1 MAAESAKISGMA
13 RRRPRSWA
21 PSTWEVVP
29 LLGVLVLLAVL
40 ALGSVSGPGG
50 VVVVIGELG
59 LAIYV
64 TALWRR
70 VARRR
75 SWLVVELSALS
86 DQRFGIVVHNLLQE
100 FGYHSA
106 HEVDGGEGW
115 ADVRCRDREDRSVLV
130 RWQRPPAGHAIRSR
144 DLKGFV
150 RRVSSHPR
158 PERRIFITTSEYTLR
173 AWQLARQH
181 HVRAIRGV
189 VLARLVEDVR
199 VHREAGN
206 KIPIWDRFEL

>member
-1 MAAESAKISGMA
+1 MA
-13 RRRPRSWA
+13 
-21 PSTWEVVP
+21 T
-29 LLGVLVLLAVL
+29 LVLLSVL
-40 ALGSVSGPGG
+40 ALGSVSRPGG
-50 VVVVIGELG
+50 VVVVVGLLG

-64 TALWRR
+64 AALWRR

-75 SWLVVELSALS
+75 SWLVVELSSLS
-86 DQRFGIVVHNLLQE
+86 DRRFHAVVDDLLTE
-100 FGYHSA
+100 FGYRGT

-115 ADVRCRDREDRSVLV
+115 ADIRCRDRENRSVLI

-144 DLKGFV
+144 EVKRFI
-150 RRVSSHPR
+150 RFASTHPR
-158 PERRIFITTSEYTLR
+158 PDRRMFVTTSEYTLR

-199 VHREAGN
+199 THREADHT
-206 KIPIWDRFEL
+206 IPIWDRFEL